1 MDPGRGVVQNNRRV
15 PSRERGQDRRG
26 VQAAKGSKQ
35 GRGPS
40 SAAVQAGAGKRSSER
55 RGPRGIRIWEGSGR
69 RGVQAAEGSKGKV
82 HVGDGHRRGRGEAQA
97 GERSRQKGSRES
109 EWNDLILFSVG
120 R

>member
-1 MDPGRGVVQNNRRV
+1 M
-15 PSRERGQDRRG
+15 
-26 VQAAKGSKQ
+26 
-35 GRGPS
+35 
-40 SAAVQAGAGKRSSER
+40 RSSER

-109 EWNDLILFSVG
+109 EWKLMETYGTIRFKDLAIV
-120 R
+120 